1 MYVIAKRFDF
11 SASHRLDLL
20 PEGHPCRRDHGHNY
34 VVEIHLAAARLD
46 HHGFVT
52 DFGELAAVRNHLMDT
67 YDHRCLNDVL
77 DQPTCERLAKQ
88 IYEWCAGH
96 LPVARLLHA
105 VRVSE
110 TPSTWAEYRGE
121 P

>member
-1 MYVIAKRFDF
+1 MYVIAKRFAF

-34 VVEIHLAAARLD
+34 VVEIRLTAQELDPYGFVADFSELTPVRDHLA
-46 HHGFVT
+46 
-52 DFGELAAVRNHLMDT
+52 DT

-77 DQPTCERLAKQ
+77 EQPTCERLARRL
-88 IYEWCAGH
+88 YRWCSDN
-96 LPVARLLHA
+96 LPVAHLLRA

-110 TPSTWAEYRGE
+110 TPSTWAEYREE